1 MRSGESKWY
10 PGELLK
16 CFRDERFSARGEK
29 RMRDP
34 RGFTLYIDTCQ
45 HARSRLLGHK
55 ARIPTYGA
63 RAIHGVPYELPNQN
77 SSPNVP
83 SGSQDSCLLRDVK
96 KRCVKCESGEN
107 EREWMNI
114 SLILAKY
121 RNGRDFIYFRLQK
134 NIILQTYIIILI

>member
-1 MRSGESKWY
+1 MTKD
-10 PGELLK
+10 
-16 CFRDERFSARGEK
+16 FRRVGK

-45 HARSRLLGHK
+45 HAHSRLLDHE

-63 RAIHGVPYELPNQN
+63 RAIHGVPYELPDQN

-83 SGSQDSCLLRDVK
+83 SGSQDSYLLRDVK
-96 KRCVKCESGEN
+96 KRCVKCESGES

-114 SLILAKY
+114 SLIPAEY
-121 RNGRDFIYFRLQK
+121 RNGWNFIYFGLQR
-134 NIILQTYIIILI
+134 NIILQAYIIILIR